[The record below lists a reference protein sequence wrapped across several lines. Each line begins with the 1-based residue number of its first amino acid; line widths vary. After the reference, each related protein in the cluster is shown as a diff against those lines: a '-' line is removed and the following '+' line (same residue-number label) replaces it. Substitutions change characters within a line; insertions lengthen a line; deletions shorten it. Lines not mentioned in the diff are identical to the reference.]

1 MIIRTVSLKFTS
13 KHFNDIRGKIDGVMH
28 RFQGY
33 IDKLT
38 IRSDAGL
45 PHSLSATLRIP
56 ADQLQSALGEIK
68 TFGSLT
74 EESETSQDITGGHG
88 DLVARLSNARRTE
101 QRRLGLLSERVGK
114 LGEVVQVEREIGE
127 VRERIER
134 MEAQQK
140 GLENQVRFASVKLE
154 LTEERQIQSP
164 SVRTRLRTAIADGY
178 RAGIENTIEVTL
190 ATLRYGPTVVDR
202 HCN

>member
-101 QRRLGLLSERVGK
+101 QRMLGLVSERVGK

-154 LTEERQIQSP
+154 LTEEHRFNPPP
-164 SVRTRLRTAIADGY
+164 SERGCEQRLPTDTG
-178 RAGIENTIEVTL
+178 L
-190 ATLRYGPTVVDR
+190 ALRILLR
-202 HCN
+202 

>member
-74 EESETSQDITGGHG
+74 EESETSQDTTGGHG

-101 QRRLGLLSERVGK
+101 QRMLGLLSERVGK